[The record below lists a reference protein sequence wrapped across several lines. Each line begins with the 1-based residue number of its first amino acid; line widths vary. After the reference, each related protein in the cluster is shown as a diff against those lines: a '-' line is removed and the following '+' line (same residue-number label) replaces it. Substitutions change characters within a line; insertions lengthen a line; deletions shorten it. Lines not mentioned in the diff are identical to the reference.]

1 MLLTSII
8 LDIQYW
14 FWTDVETTN
23 IKSINVKIGFEKKSM
38 LKYTIQHQF
47 LQKMISYSK
56 NYTKMQKIQK
66 TTLVFNK
73 IDVVLYLTTSI
84 LLKTNVMPRTMLVL
98 TKIDVNIHYRISV
111 LTKTNVV

>member
-1 MLLTSII
+1 
-8 LDIQYW
+8 
-14 FWTDVETTN
+14 
-23 IKSINVKIGFEKKSM
+23 
-38 LKYTIQHQF
+38 
-47 LQKMISYSK
+47 
-56 NYTKMQKIQK
+56 MQKIQK

-111 LTKTNVV
+111 LTKTDVV